1 MKSLFIKIYLAI
13 SLLATS
19 PLSRAEELF
28 SLTER
33 DLDLH
38 VIVTYWALH
47 HLGAWN
53 TPFSKPDNHAAAVP
67 YLPVLY
73 VVHRHMTDV
82 VLDWQIIQAHLLIN
96 YPELGIA
103 WLAAY
108 ERDFESALGLG
119 RSLFFLPCEI
129 DIDGEKSIE
138 LGHQVIESLQK
149 YIAASDTLPHKREIA
164 NQLLVAY
171 REDAPKKGGI
181 KDVGEYCNCIHQTD
195 PSESYRHCSD
205 QTAQ

>member
-108 ERDFESALGLG
+108 ERDFEVALWYGKEIFLDPCSPVIDSDDIEPEAVLDLG
-119 RSLFFLPCEI
+119 YQMI
-129 DIDGEKSIE
+129 D
-138 LGHQVIESLQK
+138 SLQK
-149 YIAASDTLPHKREIA
+149 YVNDPDTLSHKREIA
-164 NQLLVAY
+164 IQLLTAY
-171 REDAPKKGGI
+171 REMAPKKGSI
-181 KDVGEYCNCIHQTD
+181 KDFWEYCQH
-195 PSESYRHCSD
+195 SSSYPK
-205 QTAQ
+205 QV